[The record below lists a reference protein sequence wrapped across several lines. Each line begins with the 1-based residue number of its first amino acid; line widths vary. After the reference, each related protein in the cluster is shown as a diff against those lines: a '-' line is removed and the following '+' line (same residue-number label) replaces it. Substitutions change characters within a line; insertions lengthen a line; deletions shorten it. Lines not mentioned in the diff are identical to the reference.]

1 MFAKKIGIDL
11 GTSTVQVYVR
21 GEGIVVDGP
30 SLVALRRIDSAVV
43 AVGQPAAELLARG
56 APDVEV
62 HRPVRV
68 GSVADLAVAE
78 PILRYLIEHVQ
89 GRQRLFRPEVMVCVS
104 AAASGVERRALA
116 EVAIAAGA
124 RQAWLLEAPLAAAM
138 GIGLPVAEGR
148 PHAICDLGGGSSQ
161 AAVLALSGIVVA
173 HSAPGGG
180 DALDEAIASSVKER
194 HGMLIDASAAQAV
207 KVAIGSALPPDN
219 ADAVAEVRGRD
230 LPSGRSRALTVTAG
244 EVCDAIQPALREVA
258 EVVRRALEQ
267 TPRRLTEDLAGRG
280 LVLCGGGAQLRGLD
294 RYLQEATGLPTR
306 VAEDPHTCV
315 VRGTRRALG
324 QFEVLQRRQLYR

>member
-1 MFAKKIGIDL
+1 VFAKKIGIDL

-30 SLVALRRIDSAVV
+30 ALVALRRIDSAVV
-43 AVGQPAAELLARG
+43 AVGQEAAALLADG
-56 APDVEV
+56 TPEVEV

-78 PILRYLIEHVQ
+78 PMLRYLVEHVQ

-148 PHAICDLGGGSSQ
+148 PHAICDLGGGSTQ
-161 AAVLALSGIVVA
+161 VAVLALSGIVVA

-180 DALDEAIASSVKER
+180 DALDAAIAGAVKER
-194 HGMLIDASAAQAV
+194 HGVLIDARAAQAAKLAV
-207 KVAIGSALPPDN
+207 GSALPPDK
-219 ADAVAEVRGRD
+219 AVAAEVRGQD
-230 LPSGRSRALTVTAG
+230 LPSGRSRALTVTAT
-244 EVCDAIQPALREVA
+244 EVCEAIQPALREVA
-258 EVVRRALEQ
+258 EAVRRAVEQ
-267 TPRRLTEDLAGRG
+267 TPRRLAEDLAGRG

-294 RYLQEATGLPTR
+294 RYLTEATGLPTR
-306 VAEDPHTCV
+306 VAEDPRTCV